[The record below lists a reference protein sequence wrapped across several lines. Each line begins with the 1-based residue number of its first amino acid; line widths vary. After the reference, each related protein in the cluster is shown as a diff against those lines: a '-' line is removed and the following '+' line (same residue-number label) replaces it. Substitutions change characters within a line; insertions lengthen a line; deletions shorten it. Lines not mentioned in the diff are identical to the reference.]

1 MSVHE
6 HWLSRNRALAA
17 SGAFAAYATLLA
29 IYTGGAD
36 QTWAIW
42 AAVAYGVTTLLLLLT
57 RRTRVPLIV
66 PLLVSVGGALAAP
79 LIWLV
84 DKVQPTAEVT
94 VISQAAKLLLQH
106 GTPYLAPG
114 SLSNWDQYNPYMP
127 FMAIFGLPKALGA
140 TGLLADPRIWMTLMS
155 VALIAAAFWLAA
167 PHLSC
172 TSCSRNVAL
181 STVFAASSPVI
192 AFPLAVGITD
202 PPVIALLLVT
212 LALAARPGR
221 RAMWA
226 GVTLGVASA
235 MKATAWP
242 AVPIVAALLAT
253 RDGARAAWRIVGIAI
268 LLAGGL
274 SVLMAPAAIVDPP
287 AFLQNTVLFPLGLT
301 RHKTPA
307 ASPLPGH
314 LLAET
319 GSAGHWA
326 AVGLLLVAGIGFAVS
341 LIVRPPADTRA
352 VALRIALGLAVMFTL
367 APATRYGYFVY
378 PIGLIG
384 WLALTRQAPS
394 RASSSEDGPGAG
406 SGGTHTP
413 APEVAGVGA
422 GAETAMAGA
431 AAGGPGRFASF
442 ALKSPRLTAARR
454 RDHGR
459 RNSGVRHSGSVSAGL
474 RASGLLPP
482 KLAAART
489 KELRTAC
496 HYRTHRSCLFTKC

>member
-17 SGAFAAYATLLA
+17 SGAFAAYATGLA
-29 IYTGGAD
+29 VYTGGAD

-42 AAVAYGVTTLLLLLT
+42 AAVAYAVTTLLLLLT

-66 PLLVSVGGALAAP
+66 PLLVSLGGALGAP

-106 GTPYLAPG
+106 GSPYLAPG

-226 GVTLGVASA
+226 GVTLGLASA

-242 AVPIVAALLAT
+242 AVPIVAAMLAT
-253 RDGARAAWRIVGIAI
+253 RDAARTAWRFVGVAI

-287 AFLQNTVLFPLGLT
+287 AFVQNTVLFPLGLT
-301 RHKTPA
+301 RHQTPA

-319 GSAGHWA
+319 GLAGHWA
-326 AVGLLLVAGIGFAVS
+326 AVGLLLAAGIAFAVS

-352 VALRIALGLAVMFTL
+352 VAVRIALGLTVMFTL

-384 WLALTRQAPS
+384 WLALTRQAS
-394 RASSSEDGPGAG
+394 ASSSSSQDG
-406 SGGTHTP
+406 SGSGDEALVPSTAA
-413 APEVAGVGA
+413 APVGAGA

-431 AAGGPGRFASF
+431 ASGGRGWSANFAVRASRER
-442 ALKSPRLTAARR
+442 AVKLRAARLR
-454 RDHGR
+454 AARLR
-459 RNSGVRHSGSVSAGL
+459 TAGL
-474 RASGLLPP
+474 RTAGLPGHG
-482 KLAAART
+482 
-489 KELRTAC
+489 LRTAGLK
-496 HYRTHRSCLFTKC
+496 HARSLARG